1 MDELFGVT
9 DFSGVEDVGFA
20 AQHAKGDIEAV
31 HLEGEA
37 K

>member
-9 DFSGVEDVGFA
+9 DFGNLETLGEA
-20 AQHAKGDIEAV
+20 AQHGKGDMEAV
-31 HLEGEA
+31 HIES

>member
-9 DFSGVEDVGFA
+9 DFSGVEDVGHA
-20 AQHAKGDIEAV
+20 AQHAKGDIETV
-31 HLEGEA
+31 HLEGEV

>member
-9 DFSGVEDVGFA
+9 DFSDIDDIGKVT
-20 AQHAKGDIEAV
+20 QNAKGDIEAV
-31 HLEGEA
+31 HIEES

>member
-9 DFSGVEDVGFA
+9 DFSGVEDIGKA
-20 AQHAKGDIEAV
+20 AQHAKGDIEAIHV
-31 HLEGEA
+31 EES